1 MSANVCWLEVGNKSL
16 NKENCRS
23 MFQSSRVNNEASSTD
38 ITKDYNSQSSVMK
51 LENKHVL
58 AKLVMEK
65 DLSFFFFCQ
74 SNMCWAILTQ
84 RKLKEFEK
92 EGIPFL
98 MITLS
103 KGC

>member
-1 MSANVCWLEVGNKSL
+1 
-16 NKENCRS
+16 

-65 DLSFFFFCQ
+65 DLSFFFFCE
-74 SNMCWAILTQ
+74 SKHVLGNINPAKT
-84 RKLKEFEK
+84 
-92 EGIPFL
+92 EGI
-98 MITLS
+98 
-103 KGC
+103 

>member
-1 MSANVCWLEVGNKSL
+1 MSANVCWLEVCYKSL

-51 LENKHVL
+51 LGNKHVL

-65 DLSFFFFCQ
+65 DLSFFFF
-74 SNMCWAILTQ
+74 LP
-84 RKLKEFEK
+84 K
-92 EGIPFL
+92 
-98 MITLS
+98 
-103 KGC
+103 

>member
-1 MSANVCWLEVGNKSL
+1 
-16 NKENCRS
+16 

-65 DLSFFFFCQ
+65 DLSFFFCQ
-74 SNMCWAILTQ
+74 SKHVLGNINPAKT
-84 RKLKEFEK
+84 
-92 EGIPFL
+92 EGI
-98 MITLS
+98 
-103 KGC
+103 

>member
-1 MSANVCWLEVGNKSL
+1 
-16 NKENCRS
+16 

-65 DLSFFFFCQ
+65 DLSLFFFFFCQ
-74 SNMCWAILTQ
+74 SKHVLGNINPAKT
-84 RKLKEFEK
+84 
-92 EGIPFL
+92 EGI
-98 MITLS
+98 
-103 KGC
+103 

>member
-1 MSANVCWLEVGNKSL
+1 
-16 NKENCRS
+16 
-23 MFQSSRVNNEASSTD
+23 MFQSSRVNNEASSAD

-51 LENKHVL
+51 LGNKHLL

-65 DLSFFFFCQ
+65 DLSFFFFFAKV
-74 SNMCWAILTQ
+74 NMCWAILTQ

>member
-1 MSANVCWLEVGNKSL
+1 
-16 NKENCRS
+16 
-23 MFQSSRVNNEASSTD
+23 MFQSSSVNNEASSTD

-51 LENKHVL
+51 LGNKHLL

-65 DLSFFFFCQ
+65 DLSFFFFFAKV
-74 SNMCWAILTQ
+74 NMCWAILTQ